1 MTQPKNIPDQIG
13 ETVQDA
19 LDHQDFSKIQGM
31 VQRSMGAAVRGIGVG
46 LSQAAVASHRVYED
60 YRRSQAERLARE
72 QERQEIARVS
82 PSRFAEPRSQKVSG
96 VVMAL
101 LGGIFSGLFG
111 TVALVASVGA
121 LAGAGGLFASSA
133 AVLLALA
140 GASLGVAIVG
150 GRRLGMIGRFSRY
163 RRTIGASE
171 AFSLTELAGS
181 AGRTA
186 AAVSKDL
193 SKMIEKGL
201 FLQAHVDQSADTL
214 FLTDAAYNAFRND
227 REERVKE
234 EYREHLRRQA
244 ANERSQ
250 ERPLTDDE
258 RETLRDGRGFLE
270 QIRARIPDLG
280 SEDAKKKAEA
290 ISLVADNIF
299 NRAEQDP
306 DAIEDLDQ
314 MVGYYLP
321 LTIKLLD
328 AYADLV
334 SQPIQSESI
343 GMSRHEIESTLETL
357 VSAFAKFHDSLF
369 RNMTWDVSTDI
380 SVLNAMLA
388 QDGLAED
395 PFEKKAGA
403 NYE

>member
-1 MTQPKNIPDQIG
+1 MAQPKNIPDQIG

-19 LDHQDFSKIQGM
+19 LDHQDFSKIQDM

-46 LSQAAVASHRVYED
+46 LSQAAGASHRVYED

-96 VVMAL
+96 VVMVL
-101 LGGIFSGLFG
+101 LGGVFSGLFG

-150 GRRLGMIGRFSRY
+150 GKRLGMISRFSRY
-163 RRTIGASE
+163 RRAIGASE

-181 AGRTA
+181 TGRTA

-201 FLQAHVDQSADTL
+201 FLQAHVDQGADTL
-214 FLTDAAYNAFRND
+214 FLTDVAYTAFRND
-227 REERVKE
+227 QEERAKE
-234 EYREHLRRQA
+234 EYRERLRQQA
-244 ANERSQ
+244 ANGRSQ
-250 ERPLTDDE
+250 ERSLTDAE
-258 RETLRDGRGFLE
+258 REKLCEGREFLE

-343 GMSRHEIESTLETL
+343 GVSRHEIESTLETL
-357 VSAFAKFHDSLF
+357 VGAFAKLHDSLF
-369 RNMTWDVSTDI
+369 RDMTWDVSTDI
-380 SVLNAMLA
+380 SVLNAVLA
-388 QDGLAED
+388 QDGLADD
-395 PFEKKAGA
+395 PFEKKAGH

>member
-1 MTQPKNIPDQIG
+1 MAQPKNIPDQIG

-46 LSQAAVASHRVYED
+46 LSQAAGASHRVYED

-101 LGGIFSGLFG
+101 LGGVFSGLFG

-150 GRRLGMIGRFSRY
+150 GKRLGMISRFSRY

-181 AGRTA
+181 TGRTA

-214 FLTDAAYNAFRND
+214 FLTDAAYSTFRND
-227 REERVKE
+227 REEQAKE
-234 EYREHLRRQA
+234 ECRERLRQQA
-244 ANERSQ
+244 ANGRSQ
-250 ERPLTDDE
+250 ERPLTDAE
-258 RETLRDGRGFLE
+258 REKLREGREFLE

-306 DAIEDLDQ
+306 DVIEDLDQ

-343 GMSRHEIESTLETL
+343 GVSRHEIESTLETL
-357 VSAFAKFHDSLF
+357 VGAFAKLHDSLF
-369 RNMTWDVSTDI
+369 RDMTWDVSTDI

-388 QDGLAED
+388 QDGLTED
-395 PFEKKAGA
+395 PFEKKAGR
-403 NYE
+403 NHE

>member
-1 MTQPKNIPDQIG
+1 MAQPKNIPDQIG

-19 LDHQDFSKIQGM
+19 LDHQDFSKIQDM

-46 LSQAAVASHRVYED
+46 LSQAAGASHRVYED

-101 LGGIFSGLFG
+101 LGGVFSGLFG

-150 GRRLGMIGRFSRY
+150 GKRLGMISRFSRY
-163 RRTIGASE
+163 RRAIGASE

-181 AGRTA
+181 TGRTA

-214 FLTDAAYNAFRND
+214 FLTDAAYNTFRND
-227 REERVKE
+227 REEQAKE
-234 EYREHLRRQA
+234 EYRERLRQQA
-244 ANERSQ
+244 ANGRSQ
-250 ERPLTDDE
+250 ERPLTDAE
-258 RETLRDGRGFLE
+258 REKLREGREFLE

-306 DAIEDLDQ
+306 DVIEGLDQ

-343 GMSRHEIESTLETL
+343 GVSRHEIESTLETL
-357 VSAFAKFHDSLF
+357 VGAFAKLHDSLF
-369 RNMTWDVSTDI
+369 RDMTWDVSTDI
-380 SVLNAMLA
+380 SVLNAMLS

-395 PFEKKAGA
+395 PFEKKAGR
-403 NYE
+403 NHE

>member
-1 MTQPKNIPDQIG
+1 MAQPKNIPDQIG

-19 LDHQDFSKIQGM
+19 LDHQDFSKIQDM

-46 LSQAAVASHRVYED
+46 LSQAAGASHRVYED

-82 PSRFAEPRSQKVSG
+82 PSRFAEPRSQKASG

-121 LAGAGGLFASSA
+121 LAGAGDLFASSA

-150 GRRLGMIGRFSRY
+150 GKRLGMISRFSRY

-181 AGRTA
+181 TGRTA

-193 SKMIEKGL
+193 SKMIERGL

-214 FLTDAAYNAFRND
+214 FLTDAAYNTFRND
-227 REERVKE
+227 REEQAKE
-234 EYREHLRRQA
+234 EYRERLRQQA
-244 ANERSQ
+244 SNGRSQ
-250 ERPLTDDE
+250 ERPLTDAE
-258 RETLRDGRGFLE
+258 REKLREGREFLE

-280 SEDAKKKAEA
+280 SEEAKKKAEA

-306 DAIEDLDQ
+306 DVIEGLDQ

-343 GMSRHEIESTLETL
+343 GVSRHEIEGTLETL
-357 VSAFAKFHDSLF
+357 VGAFAKLHDSLF
-369 RNMTWDVSTDI
+369 RDMTWDVSTDI

-395 PFEKKAGA
+395 PFERKAGR
-403 NYE
+403 NHE